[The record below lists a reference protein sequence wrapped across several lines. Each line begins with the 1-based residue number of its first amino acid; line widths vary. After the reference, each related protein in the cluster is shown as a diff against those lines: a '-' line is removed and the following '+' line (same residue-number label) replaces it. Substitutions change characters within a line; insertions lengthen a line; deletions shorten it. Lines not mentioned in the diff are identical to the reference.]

1 MKYFLPLLVIA
12 CSVIGSLANIFINS
26 DTWYVEL
33 VKSPL
38 NPPSYVFG
46 IVWPILYV
54 LMAFVSFRS
63 ADKIWKLFIPQL
75 IMNAAWSWMF
85 FFMHAPLLALIN
97 ISILIFL
104 NQKIL
109 LILYEIKVPGIR
121 AYKPKTSQDIA
132 WRIEWTLKNESRLL
146 FWLYL
151 PYVLWLS
158 FAAFLNA
165 SIVFLN

>member
-12 CSVIGSLANIFINS
+12 CSVIGSLANVFISS
-26 DTWYVEL
+26 DSWYVDL

-38 NPPSYVFG
+38 NPPSFVFG
-46 IVWPILYV
+46 IVWPILYA
-54 LMAFVSFRS
+54 LMAFVSFKS

-75 IMNAAWSWMF
+75 ILNAAWSWMF

-109 LILYEIKVPGIR
+109 AILK
-121 AYKPKTSQDIA
+121 
-132 WRIEWTLKNESRLL
+132 IESKLL
-146 FWLYL
+146 FWLYV

>member
-12 CSVIGSLANIFINS
+12 CSVIGSLANIFISS
-26 DTWYVEL
+26 DSWYVDL

-38 NPPSYVFG
+38 NPPSFVFG
-46 IVWPILYV
+46 IVWPILYA
-54 LMAFVSFRS
+54 LMAFVSFKS

-75 IMNAAWSWMF
+75 IINAAWSWMF

-109 LILYEIKVPGIR
+109 AILK
-121 AYKPKTSQDIA
+121 
-132 WRIEWTLKNESRLL
+132 IESKLL

>member
-1 MKYFLPLLVIA
+1 MKYFLPLLVFA
-12 CSVIGSLANIFINS
+12 CSVIGSLANIFISS
-26 DTWYVEL
+26 DSWYADL

-38 NPPSYVFG
+38 NPPSFVFG
-46 IVWPILYV
+46 IVWPILYA
-54 LMAFVSFRS
+54 LMAFISFKS

-75 IMNAAWSWMF
+75 ILNAAWSWMF
-85 FFMHAPLLALIN
+85 FYMHAPLLALIN

-109 LILYEIKVPGIR
+109 AI
-121 AYKPKTSQDIA
+121 
-132 WRIEWTLKNESRLL
+132 LKNESKVL

-151 PYVLWLS
+151 PYVLWLT

-165 SIVFLN
+165 SIIFLN

>member
-26 DTWYVEL
+26 DTWYVDL

-38 NPPSYVFG
+38 NPPSFVFG
-46 IVWPILYV
+46 IVWPILYA
-54 LMAFVSFRS
+54 LMAFVAFKS
-63 ADKIWKLFIPQL
+63 AERIWKLFIPQL
-75 IMNAAWSWMF
+75 ILNAAWSWIF
-85 FFMHAPLLALIN
+85 FYMHAPLLALIN
-97 ISILIFL
+97 ISILILL

-109 LILYEIKVPGIR
+109 VILI
-121 AYKPKTSQDIA
+121 
-132 WRIEWTLKNESRLL
+132 NESRVL

-151 PYVLWLS
+151 PYVLWLT

>member
-38 NPPSYVFG
+38 NPPSFVFG
-46 IVWPILYV
+46 IVWPILYA
-54 LMAFVSFRS
+54 LMAFVSFKS

-75 IMNAAWSWMF
+75 ILNAAWSWMF

-109 LILYEIKVPGIR
+109 VILK
-121 AYKPKTSQDIA
+121 
-132 WRIEWTLKNESRLL
+132 IESKLL

>member
-26 DTWYVEL
+26 DTWYVDL

-38 NPPSYVFG
+38 NPPSFVFG
-46 IVWPILYV
+46 VVWPILYA
-54 LMAFVSFRS
+54 LMAFVAFKS

-75 IMNAAWSWMF
+75 ILNAAWSWIF
-85 FFMHAPLLALIN
+85 FYMHAPLLALIN

-109 LILYEIKVPGIR
+109 AILN
-121 AYKPKTSQDIA
+121 
-132 WRIEWTLKNESRLL
+132 NESRLL

-151 PYVLWLS
+151 PYVLWLT

>member
-1 MKYFLPLLVIA
+1 MRYFLPLLVIA

-26 DTWYVEL
+26 DTWYVDL

-38 NPPSYVFG
+38 NPPSFVFG
-46 IVWPILYV
+46 VVWPILYA
-54 LMAFVSFRS
+54 LMAFVAFKS

-75 IMNAAWSWMF
+75 ILNAAWSWIF
-85 FFMHAPLLALIN
+85 FYMHAPLLALIN

-109 LILYEIKVPGIR
+109 VILN
-121 AYKPKTSQDIA
+121 
-132 WRIEWTLKNESRLL
+132 NESRLL

-151 PYVLWLS
+151 PYVLWLT

>member
-1 MKYFLPLLVIA
+1 MKYFLPLLVFA
-12 CSVIGSLANIFINS
+12 CSVIGSLANIFISS
-26 DTWYVEL
+26 DSWYVDL

-38 NPPSYVFG
+38 NPPSFVFG
-46 IVWPILYV
+46 IVWPVLYA
-54 LMAFVSFRS
+54 LMAFVSFKS

-75 IMNAAWSWMF
+75 ILNAAWSWMF

-109 LILYEIKVPGIR
+109 VILK
-121 AYKPKTSQDIA
+121 
-132 WRIEWTLKNESRLL
+132 IESKLL
-146 FWLYL
+146 FWLYV

>member
-1 MKYFLPLLVIA
+1 MKYFLPLLVFA
-12 CSVIGSLANIFINS
+12 CSVIGSLANIFISS
-26 DTWYVEL
+26 DSWYVDL

-38 NPPSYVFG
+38 NPPSFVFG
-46 IVWPILYV
+46 IVWPILYA
-54 LMAFVSFRS
+54 LMAFVSFKS

-75 IMNAAWSWMF
+75 ILNAAWSWIF
-85 FFMHAPLLALIN
+85 FYMHAPLLALIN

-109 LILYEIKVPGIR
+109 VILK
-121 AYKPKTSQDIA
+121 
-132 WRIEWTLKNESRLL
+132 IESKSL

>member
-26 DTWYVEL
+26 DTWYVDL
-33 VKSPL
+33 IKSPL

-46 IVWPILYV
+46 IVWPILYA
-54 LMAFVSFRS
+54 LMAFVSFKS
-63 ADKIWKLFIPQL
+63 ADKIWTLFIPQL
-75 IMNAAWSWMF
+75 MLNAAWSWIF
-85 FFMHAPLLALIN
+85 FYMHAPVLALIN

-109 LILYEIKVPGIR
+109 AIL
-121 AYKPKTSQDIA
+121 S
-132 WRIEWTLKNESRLL
+132 NESRAL

-151 PYVLWLS
+151 PYVLWLT

>member
-12 CSVIGSLANIFINS
+12 CSIIGTLANIFISS
-26 DTWYVEL
+26 DTWYMDL

-63 ADKIWKLFIPQL
+63 ADKIWTLFIPQL
-75 IMNAAWSWMF
+75 ILNAAWSWMF

-109 LILYEIKVPGIR
+109 AI
-121 AYKPKTSQDIA
+121 
-132 WRIEWTLKNESRLL
+132 LKNESKLL